1 MADEVGSAALQSGQK
16 IVEVSVELIKML
28 APLAEKLLSTV
39 FHKSVDGL
47 NTVGG
52 IIADTAKLKRI
63 NQLADVYEKV
73 VEGSYIDNLIRE
85 QRELEQKTL
94 KK

>member
-1 MADEVGSAALQSGQK
+1 M
-16 IVEVSVELIKML
+16 
-28 APLAEKLLSTV
+28 
-39 FHKSVDGL
+39 
-47 NTVGG
+47 
-52 IIADTAKLKRI
+52 LKRI

-73 VEGSYIDNLIRE
+73 VEGNYIDNLIRE